1 MQESALDATH
11 TLRVA
16 GMTCAS
22 CVATIEKALRATPG
36 VHSAVVNLATGKA
49 QVHGTGELS
58 RQALVDAV
66 KSSGYSVRDDS
77 APQDEEKSDRLE
89 TRRLIIVAAL
99 TIPLVAI
106 AMGPHIMMLFGG
118 GDDMSGMA
126 GMEGMEGM
134 TAEEMANMPGMEGM
148 DMSDDAEA
156 MPTPYPWLQFALA
169 TPVVVVG
176 GAPFFRGAWSAVRN
190 RHLTMDVL
198 VATGMATAFGYS
210 TAVLL
215 FPALDTGQGV
225 YFETA
230 AVIVMLLLLGRRI
243 EQRAQRR
250 ARATLRRLLD
260 PTAKDATAGQMLEQ
274 AQASKIPIQHAVD
287 RIVRH
292 FVPTVLAIAV
302 AASIFWMTLGAPIA
316 TDAGFTPSSM
326 ALMSLIAVLIIA
338 CPCALGLAVPM
349 AVLTGTSRGADTGVI
364 IRGGEALQASRDL
377 DTIVV
382 KKTGI
387 LTTGHPEVTDI
398 LPAASLVSMPKTPD
412 ELLILAAAVEAK
424 SDHALAIAFQRRAQ
438 GHATISAAEAFETV
452 AGHGVSA
459 KVDGRQIMVGNPTW
473 LATKG
478 ISFAEQQGHI
488 ERLRGEGKTVV
499 GIAEDGVA
507 LGVIATTD
515 PVRPSTARAL
525 DALRSK
531 GLHVVL
537 LTSDNAQTANAFAKS
552 LGITRVLAEVTASEQ
567 PASIRHLKSE
577 GSRVAVVGDAVQDA
591 AILAEANL
599 GITMGGR
606 AGHDSAGGIA
616 LLQDDLMGVP
626 AALDLTRATLRKVQQ
641 NLAWAFAYNALL
653 IPVAAGLL
661 VAWPLF
667 GSATRLDPM
676 LAGVAMTLSIT
687 SVMLNSLLLRRWQPS
702 HPHAGA
708 QGPPGSFPLGSGN
721 PVKA

>member
-49 QVHGTGELS
+49 QIHATNELS

-66 KSSGYSVRDDS
+66 KSSGYSVREDS
-77 APQDEEKSDRLE
+77 APQDEEKSDRRE
-89 TRRLIIVAAL
+89 TRRLIIAAAL
-99 TIPLVAI
+99 TIPLFAI
-106 AMGPHIMMLFGG
+106 AMGPHIMMLFGANDG
-118 GDDMSGMA
+118 MSGME

-134 TAEEMANMPGMEGM
+134 TDEEMEAMGM
-148 DMSDDAEA
+148 DMGDGGMD
-156 MPTPYPWLQFALA
+156 MTPYPWLQLALA
-169 TPVVVVG
+169 TPVVVFG
-176 GAPFFRGAWSAVRN
+176 GAPFFRGAWNAYRN

-198 VATGMATAFGYS
+198 VATGVATAFGYS
-210 TAVLL
+210 TAILL
-215 FPALDTGQGV
+215 WPALDGGQGV

-230 AVIVMLLLLGRRI
+230 AVVVTLLLLGRLI

-250 ARATLRRLLD
+250 ARATLRRMLE
-260 PTAKDATAGQMLEQ
+260 PATNIAHSQAGQLLED
-274 AQASKIPIQHAVD
+274 AQSSKIPIQHAVD
-287 RIVRH
+287 RLVRY
-292 FVPTVLAIAV
+292 FVPAVLVIAIA
-302 AASIFWMTLGAPIA
+302 ASVFWMTIGAPIA
-316 TDAGFTPSSM
+316 SNAGFTPSSM
-326 ALMSLIAVLIIA
+326 GLMSLIAVLIIA

-349 AVLTGTSRGADTGVI
+349 AVLTGTSRGAETGVI

-398 LPAASLVSMPKTPD
+398 LPAASIGPAPRTPD
-412 ELLILAAAVEAK
+412 ELVALAAAVEAK
-424 SDHALAIAFQRRAQ
+424 SDHALAIAFQRRA
-438 GHATISAAEAFETV
+438 HAAIPDAEAFEAV
-452 AGHGVSA
+452 PGQGVSA
-459 KVDGRQIMVGNPTW
+459 KVAGKHVTVGNPAW
-473 LATKG
+473 LATQG
-478 ISFAEQQGHI
+478 LSFAEQQAHI
-488 ERLRGEGKTVV
+488 ERLRAEGKTVV
-499 GIAEDGVA
+499 GVAEDGVA
-507 LGVIATTD
+507 LGLLATVD
-515 PVRPSTARAL
+515 SVRPSAARAL
-525 DALRSK
+525 DALRSM

-537 LTSDNAQTANAFAKS
+537 LTSENAQAANAFAKS
-552 LGITRVLAEVTASEQ
+552 LGITRVLADVPAAEQ
-567 PASIRHLKSE
+567 AAAIRHLKGE

-591 AILAEANL
+591 AVLAEAHL

-616 LLQDDLMGVP
+616 LLHEDPMGVP
-626 AALDLTRATLRKVQQ
+626 AALDLARATMRKVHQ
-641 NLAWAFAYNALL
+641 NLAWAFGYNAVL

-687 SVMLNSLLLRRWQPS
+687 SVMLNSLLLRRWNPA
-702 HPHAGA
+702 HPTDTGLS
-708 QGPPGSFPLGSGN
+708 PPGGFPVGSGN